1 MANMLYVSWLHSSAF
16 RLQAQSLRSEGASV
30 QRLGSAGCGFVG
42 VCGWLL
48 ALLLRFGTGAFTSAC
63 ISSCYKMVSS
73 ESSFWMVGSEPFIL

>member
-1 MANMLYVSWLHSSAF
+1 MANMLYVSWLHSSTV

-48 ALLLRFGTGAFTSAC
+48 ALLLSVLEPRFLQT
-63 ISSCYKMVSS
+63 IDYKS
-73 ESSFWMVGSEPFIL
+73 ITQ